1 MLRRGSDRVQAEWKV
16 FRPDPGETAQLSRLL
31 GLHPAIAAV
40 LSARGW
46 RPQACG
52 LDEFLSPALRQLRPP
67 TELYGMEAAVERTLR
82 AIAQRENV
90 WVYGDYDV
98 DGVTSTA
105 LMVSLLRFLGL
116 SPKVFIPHRIHD
128 GYGMTTGRV
137 EEIARDGC
145 TLLITVDTGVT
156 ALEPIRRARDLGMD
170 VIVTD
175 HHRAGDVLPE
185 AVALV
190 NPNRPDAL
198 YEATPLCGV
207 GVAFKFAHA
216 LLKGAARS
224 EAESKRFLLAQLD
237 LVALGTIAD
246 VVPLLGENR
255 VFARFG
261 LPAIMESKRPGLRAL
276 LEVAQ
281 LRPQRQFS
289 PDLVSFGLG
298 PRLNAA
304 GRTDS
309 AGLALELLLTN
320 DGARAQALARELDG
334 LNRERRRIEDDI
346 LGESLAEADSL
357 TSAGRTHALVVGG
370 EGWHLGVVGIVASRL
385 VDRFHMPAIVLAIEA
400 GIARG
405 SARSINGFDLHG
417 ALDACSGH
425 LIGFGGHASAA
436 GLRLHAGKMI
446 PFREALNDHT
456 ARAMADLPPAME
468 TPVDG
473 EVGGKDLTWRLYD
486 DLQRL
491 QPFGEGNPEPV
502 FLMRGVRTRLPA
514 RTVGR
519 NGDHLKFAFEG
530 DGCQF
535 DGIGF
540 SLGPMKEMFD
550 SGPADI
556 LVRPIENV
564 FNGSARLEVRVLDAR
579 PAEAC

>member
-1 MLRRGSDRVQAEWKV
+1 MARSGSARVQSHWKV
-16 FRPDPGETAQLSRLL
+16 SRPDPALTEKLARTLDI
-31 GLHPAIAAV
+31 HPAIAGV

-46 RPQACG
+46 GEDGAG
-52 LDEFLSPALRQLRPP
+52 LEEFLSPALRQLRGPF
-67 TELYGMEAAVERTLR
+67 ELFEMEAAVERTLR
-82 AIAQRENV
+82 AIARKEKV

-105 LMVSLLRFLGL
+105 LMVSVLRFLGL

-128 GYGMTTGRV
+128 GYGMSAGRV

-156 ALEPIRRARDLGMD
+156 AVEPIRRARELGID
-170 VIVTD
+170 VVVTD
-175 HHRAGDVLPE
+175 HHRAGDVLPDT
-185 AVALV
+185 VALV
-190 NPNRPDAL
+190 NPNRPDAI
-198 YEATPLCGV
+198 YDAGRLCGV

-216 LLKGAARS
+216 LLKRS
-224 EAESKRFLLAQLD
+224 SCGESDAKLFLLDQMD

-246 VVPLLGENR
+246 VVPLVGENR
-255 VFARFG
+255 VFAHYG
-261 LPAIMESKRPGLRAL
+261 LPAILESKRPGIQAL
-276 LEVAQ
+276 LDIARLGQ
-281 LRPQRQFS
+281 QRQVT

-309 AGLALELLLTN
+309 AGIALELLLTTETT
-320 DGARAQALARELDG
+320 RAQALARELEG

-491 QPFGEGNPEPV
+491 QPFGEGNSEPV